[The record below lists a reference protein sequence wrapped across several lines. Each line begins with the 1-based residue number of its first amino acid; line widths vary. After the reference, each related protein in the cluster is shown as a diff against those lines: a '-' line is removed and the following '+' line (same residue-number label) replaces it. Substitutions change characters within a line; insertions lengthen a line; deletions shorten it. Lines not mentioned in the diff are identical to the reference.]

1 MANSLTGDY
10 EAVLEIAIRQING
23 VLGTLHQNGATQ
35 DAALQTPHSITARI
49 LDQRP
54 PPADGGAFEVWAIE
68 FQRESPGRGLRDIQT
83 QLTATAPPG
92 AARMLIDAFAA
103 LREDWGNVFPPP
115 PPGTVRGLVE
125 LQVASATI
133 TVPEGSSSEI
143 TVNAGIR
150 AAYYPDTGTTDLP
163 APIHGDVQAAFEVR
177 TLLTS
182 VGTRLFI
189 TPSSQDAAIQF
200 HAAPG
205 SGLSAGDESTLAVQV
220 RNFLRQGMTFLPID
234 LPSGFPFSAFKGL
247 GSGQVIALPFQLSG
261 AAAPPSGVQPLT
273 QSFIDSSGFAVAVS
287 KEYVTGLIPMDRI
300 RAAINGAPPFK
311 ISGVTIHLSVTSL
324 PTPLFQSGGI
334 EISGEVAALAGNV
347 QVGFISFK
355 QLVTL
360 FFTSPQTV
368 SLVRRGDPIVDQ
380 SWFISHDSA
389 VSIVRT
395 QFDNSGNLGQR
406 HVSLSSGACN
416 TCMRLEEKPPSSSPS
431 MVATTGMRSRKFAG
445 AWGCHSP
452 WYRIRDSG

>member
-150 AAYYPDTGTTDLP
+150 ATD
-163 APIHGDVQAAFEVR
+163 
-177 TLLTS
+177 
-182 VGTRLFI
+182 
-189 TPSSQDAAIQF
+189 
-200 HAAPG
+200 
-205 SGLSAGDESTLAVQV
+205 
-220 RNFLRQGMTFLPID
+220 M
-234 LPSGFPFSAFKGL
+234 
-247 GSGQVIALPFQLSG
+247 
-261 AAAPPSGVQPLT
+261 
-273 QSFIDSSGFAVAVS
+273 FIDYF
-287 KEYVTGLIPMDRI
+287 L
-300 RAAINGAPPFK
+300 
-311 ISGVTIHLSVTSL
+311 L
-324 PTPLFQSGGI
+324 
-334 EISGEVAALAGNV
+334 
-347 QVGFISFK
+347 
-355 QLVTL
+355 
-360 FFTSPQTV
+360 
-368 SLVRRGDPIVDQ
+368 
-380 SWFISHDSA
+380 
-389 VSIVRT
+389 
-395 QFDNSGNLGQR
+395 
-406 HVSLSSGACN
+406 
-416 TCMRLEEKPPSSSPS
+416 
-431 MVATTGMRSRKFAG
+431 
-445 AWGCHSP
+445 
-452 WYRIRDSG
+452 